1 VEAKIAGLIFPL
13 SSSTK
18 TGRKP
23 RARRALIRRKNGV
36 KKGGIL
42 EPRPFKKRC

>member
-18 TGRKP
+18 RGRKP

-36 KKGGIL
+36 KKVGIL
-42 EPRPFKKRC
+42 KPRPFKKRC